1 MSAHVASVV
10 GIARAGSNKGQIGG
24 AGALHAPERF
34 ERYIQEGLAWVPF
47 YNGDTVIRGQRTQ
60 VRRRP
65 LGRQGSQRWPIRASE
80 PSSTGRIAGHQRFM
94 NAHEDNRLLPVETD
108 RVPRA
113 AGASLLG
120 ASRHNARMAARERQ
134 TKPASNTL
142 LGRTHSNRRSQA
154 GAWVGG
160 PHCRPRR
167 RRRTPVRCPLWR
179 ASSRPRSAATPI
191 LARTYQPRPTESR
204 YTS

>member
-47 YNGDTVIRGQRTQ
+47 YNGDTDITGPTNS
-60 VRRRP
+60 
-65 LGRQGSQRWPIRASE
+65 G

-108 RVPRA
+108 RGPRA
-113 AGASLLG
+113 AGASLLV
-120 ASRHNARMAARERQ
+120 RLIM
-134 TKPASNTL
+134 
-142 LGRTHSNRRSQA
+142 GR
-154 GAWVGG
+154 W
-160 PHCRPRR
+160 
-167 RRRTPVRCPLWR
+167 
-179 ASSRPRSAATPI
+179 
-191 LARTYQPRPTESR
+191 
-204 YTS
+204 

>member
-47 YNGDTVIRGQRTQ
+47 YNGDTDIRGPTNS
-60 VRRRP
+60 
-65 LGRQGSQRWPIRASE
+65 G